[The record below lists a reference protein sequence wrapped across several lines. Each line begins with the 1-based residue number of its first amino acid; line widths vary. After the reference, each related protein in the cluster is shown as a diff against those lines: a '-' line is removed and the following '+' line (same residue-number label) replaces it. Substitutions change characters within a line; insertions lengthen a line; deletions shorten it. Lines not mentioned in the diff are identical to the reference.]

1 MWLVLTVCAAILL
14 HFLLLR
20 RGMLRAGRSPPQL
33 PSGFATSE
41 VENFIRERDE
51 QAAPLQP
58 DAGSA
63 VHWFDG
69 QRNTRTEVVVLFL
82 HGWSASVQEISPV
95 DLNIARGLRAHLL
108 RYRLTGHGVAPHER
122 GGEMMRDEAS
132 CAALLRD
139 AMLAF
144 KLAALLGERLVL
156 VGCSTGAVLS
166 AWLAVQPWAAPRV
179 TNLLLLSPCFSLLR
193 PSRQI
198 YRTLRW
204 PFLLLPRA
212 LVVPALHKVT
222 GRVNRIPYKSVA
234 QAHCC
239 SLLSPY

>member
-1 MWLVLTVCAAILL
+1 M
-14 HFLLLR
+14 
-20 RGMLRAGRSPPQL
+20 
-33 PSGFATSE
+33 
-41 VENFIRERDE
+41 
-51 QAAPLQP
+51 
-58 DAGSA
+58 
-63 VHWFDG
+63 
-69 QRNTRTEVVVLFL
+69 
-82 HGWSASVQEISPV
+82 
-95 DLNIARGLRAHLL
+95 
-108 RYRLTGHGVAPHER
+108 
-122 GGEMMRDEAS
+122 
-132 CAALLRD
+132 
-139 AMLAF
+139 AF
-144 KLAALLGERLVL
+144 QLAALLGERLVL
-156 VGCSTGAVLS
+156 VGCSTGATLL

-239 SLLSPY
+239 SLLSPC